1 MLTREIQNLD
11 RREFIK
17 KSCLSLSAL
26 SVTVLGITSCKEHSF
41 NTSRPNIIFIMADD
55 LGYGELG
62 CYGQKIIQTPNID
75 KLASEGMKFTQHY
88 SGSPVCAP
96 SQCVLMTGKHTGHSY
111 IRNNG
116 RPKGRKHNPEQGI
129 FAGQNPIPD
138 SEITISE
145 LLKKQGYTTAA
156 MGKWGLGA
164 FETTGDPNNH
174 GFDLFYGYN
183 CQVHAHNHYPRFLW
197 RNDKKETLG
206 GNSRT
211 LTGEQYSQDL
221 FIKEA
226 KQFISQNQ
234 NRPFFLYLPF
244 VIPHLGIQVPEE
256 SLKKYADKIPEEQYE
271 HRGYIQHPSPRAGY
285 AAMITHMDKG
295 IGEIMTLLKEL
306 GLDENT
312 LVVFTS
318 DNGPTYKRLGGSDSD
333 YFESKGSFRGY
344 KGDLYEG
351 GIRVP
356 FITRWKGHINEG
368 SSSDHVCAFWDVMPT
383 LCELTN
389 TSPPTDMDGISFL
402 PTLLGNKPQKNHDYL
417 YWEFPAYGG
426 QQAIRFGDWKAIRTG
441 LKKQKTVTSVQLYNL
456 KTDLGEK
463 NNIAEN
469 HPEIVKKASDIMQ
482 TARTESELFPFPE
495 IYSRDI

>member
-1 MLTREIQNLD
+1 ME

-17 KSCLSLSAL
+17 KCCLGLSAL
-26 SVTVLGITSCKEHSF
+26 SMTVLGKTSCKKDSSL
-41 NTSRPNIIFIMADD
+41 TSKPNIIFIMADD

-62 CYGQKIIQTPNID
+62 CYGQKIIRTPNID
-75 KLASEGMKFTQHY
+75 KLALEGMKFTQHY

-96 SQCVLMTGKHTGHSY
+96 SRCVLMTGKHTGHSY

-129 FAGQNPIPD
+129 FAGQNPIPE

-145 LLKKQGYTTAA
+145 LFKKQGYATAV

-164 FETTGDPNNH
+164 FETTGDPNKH

-197 RNDKKETLG
+197 RNSKKETLE

-211 LTGEQYSQDL
+211 LTGKQYSQDL

-226 KQFISQNQ
+226 KQFINQNQ

-244 VIPHLGIQVPEE
+244 VIPHLGIQVAEE
-256 SLKKYADKIPEEQYE
+256 SLKEYTDKIPEKQYE
-271 HRGYIQHPSPRAGY
+271 HRGYFQHPSPRAGY
-285 AAMITHMDKG
+285 AAMISHMDKG
-295 IGEIMTLLKEL
+295 IGEIMELLKEL
-306 GLDENT
+306 VLDENT
-312 LVVFTS
+312 IVVFTS
-318 DNGPTYKRLGGSDSD
+318 DNGPTYNRLGGSDSD
-333 YFESKGSFRGY
+333 YFESKGHLRGY

-356 FITRWKGHINEG
+356 FIARWIGHIDEG
-368 SSSDHVCAFWDVMPT
+368 TSNDHVCAFWDVMPT
-383 LCELTN
+383 ICEITN
-389 TSPPTDMDGISFL
+389 TSPPSGIDGISFL
-402 PTLLGNKPQKNHDYL
+402 PTLLGKKGQKNHDYL

-426 QQAIRFGDWKAIRTG
+426 QQAVRFGDWKAIRTG
-441 LKKQKTVTSVQLYNL
+441 LKKHNSDTSVQLYDL
-456 KTDLGEK
+456 KKDLGEK
-463 NNIAEN
+463 NNVAEK
-469 HPEIVKKASDIMQ
+469 HPDIVKKVSDIMQ
-482 TARTESELFPFPE
+482 TTRTESELFPFPE